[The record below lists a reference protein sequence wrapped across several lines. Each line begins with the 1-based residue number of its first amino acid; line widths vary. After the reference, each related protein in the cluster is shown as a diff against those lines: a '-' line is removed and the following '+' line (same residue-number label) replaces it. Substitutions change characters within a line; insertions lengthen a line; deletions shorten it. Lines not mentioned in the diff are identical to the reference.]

1 MKKFVVIILTFPIT
15 LVLYILLLS
24 GNIKYSEEIVINS
37 NIDKVVD
44 VFDNPHNMKQYMYGF
59 ESYTVIKGNINE
71 VGTIS
76 EININF
82 NDNDNDND
90 KKESKIIMIEEVL
103 NNNLPIEKKLQ
114 YTSNGILNI
123 VTNKFEKISDNK
135 TRFINEQEFVFNTYS
150 KLLFYFSKSS
160 LKYQTKLYLNN
171 FKDFVENQ

>member
-1 MKKFVVIILTFPIT
+1 MKKFIIIILTFPIT

-37 NIDKVVD
+37 NIEKVID
-44 VFDNPHNMKQYMYGF
+44 LFDNPYNMKQYMYGF

-71 VGTIS
+71 IGTIS

-82 NDNDNDND
+82 NDNG
-90 KKESKIIMIEEVL
+90 KTESKIIMIEEIL
-103 NNNLPIEKKLQ
+103 SNNLPIEKKLQ

-123 VTNKFEKISDNK
+123 VTNKFEKISENETK
-135 TRFINEQEFVFNTYS
+135 FINEQEFVFNTYM

-160 LKYQTKLYLNN
+160 LKYQTRLYLNN

>member
-1 MKKFVVIILTFPIT
+1 MKKFIIIILTFPIT
-15 LVLYILLLS
+15 LLLYILLFT

-37 NIDKVVD
+37 NIEKVID
-44 VFDNPHNMKQYMYGF
+44 LFDNPYNMKQYMYGF

-71 VGTIS
+71 IGTIS

-82 NDNDNDND
+82 NDNG
-90 KKESKIIMIEEVL
+90 KKESKIVMIEDIL
-103 NNNLPIEKKLQ
+103 INNFPIEKNLQ

-123 VTNKFEKISDNK
+123 VTNKFEKISENETK
-135 TRFINEQEFVFNTYS
+135 FINEQEFVFNTYM

-160 LKYQTKLYLNN
+160 LKYQTRLYLNN

>member
-1 MKKFVVIILTFPIT
+1 MKKFIIIILTFPIT
-15 LVLYILLLS
+15 LLLYILLFT

-37 NIDKVVD
+37 NIEKVTD
-44 VFDNPHNMKQYMYGF
+44 LFDNPYNMKKYMYGF

-71 VGTIS
+71 IGTIS

-82 NDNDNDND
+82 NDNG
-90 KKESKIIMIEEVL
+90 KKESKIVMIEEIL
-103 NNNLPIEKKLQ
+103 SNNLPIEKKLQ

-123 VTNKFEKISDNK
+123 VTYKFEKISENETK
-135 TRFINEQEFVFNTYS
+135 FINEQEFVFNTYM

-160 LKYQTKLYLNN
+160 LKYQTRLYLNN